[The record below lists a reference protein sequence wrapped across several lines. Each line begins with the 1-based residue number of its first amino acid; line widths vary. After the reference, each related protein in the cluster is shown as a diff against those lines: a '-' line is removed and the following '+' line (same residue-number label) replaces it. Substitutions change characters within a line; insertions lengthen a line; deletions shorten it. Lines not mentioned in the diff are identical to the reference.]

1 MKTLFGCS
9 KKRLVTSVAQQVD
22 GENPNVHLT
31 SDDVLMCVLPMFHIY
46 ALNSILLCGLRVGAA
61 IVLVQRFEIG
71 SFLGAMERYKVT
83 YGPFVPPIVL
93 AVAKSEKTEDY
104 DLSAVRMVQSGA
116 APLGKEMEEAVRAK
130 FRNATLGQVNVLS
143 VFRMPSLVNAVNPV
157 ITRSFVFAY

>member
-1 MKTLFGCS
+1 M
-9 KKRLVTSVAQQVD
+9 TSVAQQVD
-22 GENPNVHLT
+22 GENPNLHMT

-61 IVLVQRFEIG
+61 IVLVQKFEIG

-93 AVAKSEKTEDY
+93 AVAKCEKTDDY

-116 APLGKEMEEAVRAK
+116 APLGKEVEEAVRAK
-130 FRNATLGQVNVLS
+130 FRNATLGQVNTTALNVLS
-143 VFRMPSLVNAVNPV
+143 VFRMPSLFTENLYRFDLLWGPLRV
-157 ITRSFVFAY
+157 SYK